1 MNEND
6 IIRQLHS
13 DTHLREAVSR
23 REQQLPPIPADLNER
38 VLKRIDTARET
49 SKRRYWP
56 YINAAIAAC
65 LLVLFGVG
73 AMVWFNRQEDTVK
86 PIALQQVKPTSIAS
100 DTIERTNKAEG
111 KPYTADVQTVQR
123 PCTHRTRPV
132 YKTESDAAEQDR
144 KAVGRTEPAVKDDNL
159 HYASLE
165 AEDTAYQAPSL
176 MDDFI
181 AKLAEYHHIETEV
194 LSDSTAHSVAYVF
207 PDNDKVRLFDRLL
220 QVASSYGYDSPG
232 YRLTISQQQLMFSLE
247 DRRLRQRHLWL
258 AERIGGGR
266 IILYATHAPIGRS
279 VSSECYQ
286 NFREKITHTNQTFE
300 L

>member
-1 MNEND
+1 M
-6 IIRQLHS
+6 
-13 DTHLREAVSR
+13 
-23 REQQLPPIPADLNER
+23 
-38 VLKRIDTARET
+38 
-49 SKRRYWP
+49 
-56 YINAAIAAC
+56 
-65 LLVLFGVG
+65 
-73 AMVWFNRQEDTVK
+73 
-86 PIALQQVKPTSIAS
+86 
-100 DTIERTNKAEG
+100 
-111 KPYTADVQTVQR
+111 
-123 PCTHRTRPV
+123 

-220 QVASSYGYDSPG
+220 QVASSYGYNSPG

-266 IILYATHAPIGRS
+266 IILYATHAPTDAV
-279 VSSECYQ
+279 VSSEAYQ
-286 NFREKITHTNQTFE
+286 EFREKITHTNQTFE